1 MEQLKRKHG
10 SNNEIDKDTY
20 QDNRFQSS
28 EMYELR
34 QPSTPF
40 GVVNETSDDTIVMN
54 ENRQEADYHRAKQ
67 HLAKLS

>member
-34 QPSTPF
+34 QPSIPF

-54 ENRQEADYHRAKQ
+54 ENRQETDYHRAKQ